1 MNLTGHP
8 NSRSYLPPDAHTIA
22 KAFRIATVVPL
33 ASRVVLQG
41 LHVEMRRGHAVI
53 AALVPKTVT
62 PGTAFEDVAARGISS
77 WEDGH
82 PELRVLQLRDCN

>member
-62 PGTAFEDVAARGISS
+62 SGTAFEDVARWGMFPRKDS
-77 WEDGH
+77 H
-82 PELRVLQLRDCN
+82 PELRVLQL